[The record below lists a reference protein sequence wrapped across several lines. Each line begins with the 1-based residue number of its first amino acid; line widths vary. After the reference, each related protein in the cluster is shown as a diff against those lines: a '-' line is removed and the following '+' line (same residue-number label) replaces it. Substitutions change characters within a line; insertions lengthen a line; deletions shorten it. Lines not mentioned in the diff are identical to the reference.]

1 MPHATCSQSLRLYTF
16 HSHAEKNSSIG
27 CRNWEYGGRYSAIK
41 RGLLAKPL
49 LDQSGLVE
57 FIILNDN
64 VGELFWFL
72 FLWKGDDIFELV
84 KEY

>member
-1 MPHATCSQSLRLYTF
+1 M
-16 HSHAEKNSSIG
+16 
-27 CRNWEYGGRYSAIK
+27 
-41 RGLLAKPL
+41 KPL

-72 FLWKGDDIFELV
+72 FLWKGDNIFEPV